1 MLHSLRVVTATAKVN
16 FKLNWRI
23 FSWTGFALRFFS
35 PIMILGAA
43 WVLFNTTFQGYSSQL
58 QQTSGISNY
67 LGFVV
72 VGNALYAFVFAS
84 TFVVGRVMFW
94 ERASGTIESTF
105 MTPMNRLAYMSGTM
119 VAASLNSLLD
129 VLMVFLVGFLFGFRI
144 TVLNPIMIVASL
156 GLFVFAMFGVGLII
170 NGITLTFRD
179 RTTAANTLTIL
190 FLAFSGVVA
199 PISLM
204 PWWAQAIS
212 WVSPLTYAAGLIRG
226 SLGVASPPGSLDLVL
241 LAAVGVIY
249 ITIGAIMLKAI
260 ERNLRRKA
268 LFSVF

>member
-1 MLHSLRVVTATAKVN
+1 MSATAKVN
-16 FKLNWRI
+16 FKMSWRI

-35 PIMILGAA
+35 PIMIVAAA
-43 WVLFNTTFQGYSSQL
+43 WVLYNSTFQGSAGAL
-58 QQTSGISNY
+58 QRAGISNY

-72 VGNALYAFVFAS
+72 VGNALFAFVFAS

-94 ERASGTIESTF
+94 ERAGGTLESTF
-105 MTPMNRLAYMSGTM
+105 MTPMSRLAYMSGAM
-119 VAASLNSLLD
+119 MAATLNSLLD
-129 VLMVFLVGFLFGFRI
+129 VLIVFIVGFLFGFRFAA
-144 TVLNPIMIVASL
+144 LNSVMIIASL
-156 GLFVFAMFGVGLII
+156 GLFVFAMLGVGLIV

-199 PISLM
+199 PVSLM
-204 PWWAQAIS
+204 PGWAQAIS
-212 WVSPLTYAAGLIRG
+212 RVSPLTYATELVRG
-226 SLGVASPPGSLDLVL
+226 SLGVVPPPSSFDLVI
-241 LAAVGVIY
+241 LAVLGIVY